1 MDARKSSQIVA
12 KGTEAE
18 WAGVLE
24 DLEQAEVEW
33 GELEISD
40 GTKYLMIALKNAL
53 K

>member
-1 MDARKSSQIVA
+1 MDARKNSQIVA

-18 WAGVLE
+18 WDEVLE
-24 DLEQAEVEW
+24 DLEQAEAEW
-33 GELEISD
+33 GDEIND

>member
-1 MDARKSSQIVA
+1 MDARKNNQITA

-18 WAGVLE
+18 WSEVLE
-24 DLEQAEVEW
+24 DLEQMEDEW
-33 GELEISD
+33 GELGIAD